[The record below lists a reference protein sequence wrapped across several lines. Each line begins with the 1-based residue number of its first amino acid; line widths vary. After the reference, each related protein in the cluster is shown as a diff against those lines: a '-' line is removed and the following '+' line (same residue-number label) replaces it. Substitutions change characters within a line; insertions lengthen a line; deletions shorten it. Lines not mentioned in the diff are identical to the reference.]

1 MLAGRRNIISFTMA
15 HDHAHHRQPVAEV
28 PGWSL
33 LRLSAGQR
41 LGLAAGVILLLWA
54 ATLAVIV

>member
-1 MLAGRRNIISFTMA
+1 MV
-15 HDHAHHRQPVAEV
+15 HDHAHHRHPVAEA

-41 LGLAAGVILLLWA
+41 LGLATGVILLLWA

>member
-1 MLAGRRNIISFTMA
+1 MV
-15 HDHAHHRQPVAEV
+15 HDHAHHRQPAAEI

-41 LGLAAGVILLLWA
+41 LCLALGVILMLWA
-54 ATLAVIV
+54 ATFAVIM

>member
-1 MLAGRRNIISFTMA
+1 MA
-15 HDHAHHRQPVAEV
+15 HAHSHHHPVSES

-41 LGLAAGVILLLWA
+41 LCLATGVILLLWA